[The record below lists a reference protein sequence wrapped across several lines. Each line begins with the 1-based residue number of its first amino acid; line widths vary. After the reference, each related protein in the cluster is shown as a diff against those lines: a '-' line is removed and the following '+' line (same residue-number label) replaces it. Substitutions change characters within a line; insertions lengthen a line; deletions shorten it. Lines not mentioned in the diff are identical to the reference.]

1 MKKFMTLLICTL
13 ISIVIVVVM
22 PMLFHTFSFVRVE
35 SESTNHVGM
44 FQQTVVSVNAKEQT
58 IHKLYYKDELIGI
71 FSNQEALDR
80 HLKQVYHVR
89 VV

>member
-44 FQQTVVSVNAKEQT
+44 FHQTVESVNAKEQT
-58 IHKLYYKDELIGI
+58 SSTTKTRLLVSFLIRKL
-71 FSNQEALDR
+71 
-80 HLKQVYHVR
+80 
-89 VV
+89 

>member
-35 SESTNHVGM
+35 SESTNH
-44 FQQTVVSVNAKEQT
+44 
-58 IHKLYYKDELIGI
+58 
-71 FSNQEALDR
+71 
-80 HLKQVYHVR
+80 
-89 VV
+89 